1 MTLIKRDGSCVDGPI
16 AAITPKAVTVQP
28 QQNPPVTIQRGDL
41 LQVTQ
46 EDAVLF
52 SARSSWADVEAVQ
65 LSPHESFIVKTRKG
79 VLISGR
85 PLSISDK
92 GFIYKRFLWLK
103 KRYPK
108 DQIVAV
114 DYLRMK
120 PASPAFDYFTQ
131 EAPALLFFYPEFY
144 DRLGGL
150 EGQVPVRLYDVLLH
164 EDDSSLNCSP
174 R

>member
-1 MTLIKRDGSCVDGPI
+1 MTFIKRDGSCVDGPI